1 MDEENITLKKNLDDE
16 YPRMISTFHQL
27 EENILKLMT
36 RKQDIDREIETE
48 DEEHIQEIKEM
59 QKRERK
65 AKEERDKLLSEYEV
79 T

>member
-1 MDEENITLKKNLDDE
+1 MTLKKNLEDE
-16 YPRMISTFHQL
+16 FPRMISTFHQL

-48 DEEHIQEIKEM
+48 EEEYIQEIKQM
-59 QKRERK
+59 HKREKK

-79 T
+79 L